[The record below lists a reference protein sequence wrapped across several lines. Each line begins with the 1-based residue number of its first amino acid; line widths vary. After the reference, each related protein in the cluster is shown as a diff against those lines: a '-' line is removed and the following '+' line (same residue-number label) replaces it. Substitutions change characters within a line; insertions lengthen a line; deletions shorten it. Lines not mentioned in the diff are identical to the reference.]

1 MKKEAMEKMRSCM
14 IILMLLFIF
23 CLPNSCGNQPS
34 GYDTEYVYTVP
45 EQTGDGW
52 DVAALEEV
60 GLDESPIAAFINEL
74 VNNLDHRIHSILV
87 VKNSKLVFEEYFP
100 GIAFYHGAYTE
111 FDRETRHNLASVT
124 KSVTSALIGLAIRH
138 GFITDENRNVFD
150 FFPEYASLRN
160 AEKDRITIKH
170 LLTMTSGLQWDEDT
184 YPYTDPRNDCAQL
197 FNQDDPLRYV
207 LGMPM
212 ESEPGAQFLYNS
224 GTVNVLGEIIRKASG
239 MRADDFAERFLFNTL
254 GITDFWWQELANDI
268 CYTSGD
274 LKLRPRDMAKF
285 GCLYLRNGNWKGE
298 QVLPAQW
305 IQNSIRDY
313 ISQSPDYGYLWWIS
327 APEVDN
333 VSIPVFSA
341 VGWGGQRIA
350 VIQDLDMVVV
360 VTAGYYDEYEK
371 EALHVDGMLMRSFL
385 ASAL

>member
-1 MKKEAMEKMRSCM
+1 MEKIRSCM
-14 IILMLLFIF
+14 IIFMLLLIF
-23 CLPNSCGNQPS
+23 CLPHGCGNQPT
-34 GYDTEYVYTVP
+34 GYDTEYVYAVP

-52 DVAALEEV
+52 DVAALEAV
-60 GLDESPIAAFINEL
+60 GLNESPIASFMNEL
-74 VNNLDHRIHSILV
+74 INNLDHRIHSILV
-87 VKNSKLVFEEYFP
+87 VKNGKLVFEEYFP
-100 GIAFYHGAYTE
+100 GIAFYHGAYTQ
-111 FDRETRHNLASVT
+111 FDRETGHNLASVT
-124 KSVTSALIGLAIRH
+124 KSFTSALIGLAIRH
-138 GFITDENRNVFD
+138 GFIPDVNRKVFD
-150 FFPEYASLRN
+150 FFPEYAGLRN

-197 FNQDDPLRYV
+197 FNQEDPLRYV

-212 ESEPGAQFLYNS
+212 ESEPGTQFLYNS

-254 GITDFWWQELANDI
+254 GIADFWWQELANDI

-285 GCLYLRNGNWKGE
+285 GNLYLRNGNWNGE

-305 IQNSIRDY
+305 IQDSIRNY
-313 ISQSPDYGYLWWIS
+313 ISQSPDYGYLWWMS
-327 APEVDN
+327 TPEVND
-333 VSIPVFSA
+333 VPIPVFSA
-341 VGWGGQRIA
+341 IGWGGQRIA